1 MAIIAPAGFEFL
13 PLLVNP
19 IQVMEFAPPAPLA
32 APRQAEP
39 AAPAN
44 AARANAGEHFP
55 GRRPHGNPGDQ
66 TPRGHRVQA
75 PTYGG
80 MEGMALLSATTGRAL
95 LDLTTA
101 ARQETPPGRPLGG
114 PRN

>member
-13 PLLVNP
+13 PPLVNP
-19 IQVMEFAPPAPLA
+19 IQVPEFAPPAPLSS
-32 APRQAEP
+32 PRLAEP
-39 AAPAN
+39 TAPAN
-44 AARANAGEHFP
+44 AARADAGENFP
-55 GRRPHGNPGDQ
+55 GRRPHGSPGGQ
-66 TPRGHRVQA
+66 TSRDRHVQP

-101 ARQETPPGRPLGG
+101 AREETAPGRPLGG
-114 PRN
+114 PRD